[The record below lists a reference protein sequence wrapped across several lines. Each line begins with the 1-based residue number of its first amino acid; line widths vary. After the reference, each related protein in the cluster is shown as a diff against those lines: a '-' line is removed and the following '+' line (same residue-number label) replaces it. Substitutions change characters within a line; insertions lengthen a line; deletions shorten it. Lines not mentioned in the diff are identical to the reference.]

1 MSWLSTALWVLP
13 AAAAVLVGLA
23 PAKLWGRSAFAI
35 AAMLANLV
43 LALIAI
49 GQFDSSKGLQFAES
63 REWVSDLG
71 LTYHVGIDG
80 LSLVMVALTA
90 FCVPLAT
97 AFGLWAKRENLR
109 VEAVV
114 ETEGPRAGQSYGV
127 RLRLG
132 EGLRPAPPAPA
143 VELGFPEVA
152 QNRGSLAWCSG
163 LADRVRA
170 LAREFSAAGSGPLRS
185 A

>member
-1 MSWLSTALWVLP
+1 MFSGGDYEEVARWLENFVRA
-13 AAAAVLVGLA
+13 
-23 PAKLWGRSAFAI
+23 
-35 AAMLANLV
+35 
-43 LALIAI
+43 
-49 GQFDSSKGLQFAES
+49 
-63 REWVSDLG
+63 
-71 LTYHVGIDG
+71 H
-80 LSLVMVALTA
+80 
-90 FCVPLAT
+90 
-97 AFGLWAKRENLR
+97 AKRENLR

-114 ETEGPRAGQSYGV
+114 ETAGAREGQSYGV

-132 EGLRPAPPAPA
+132 EALRPAPPSPA

-170 LAREFSAAGSGPLRS
+170 LAREFSAAGSAPLRS

>member
-1 MSWLSTALWVLP
+1 MFSGGDYDEVARWL
-13 AAAAVLVGLA
+13 
-23 PAKLWGRSAFAI
+23 RNF
-35 AAMLANLV
+35 V
-43 LALIAI
+43 LA
-49 GQFDSSKGLQFAES
+49 
-63 REWVSDLG
+63 
-71 LTYHVGIDG
+71 H
-80 LSLVMVALTA
+80 
-90 FCVPLAT
+90 
-97 AFGLWAKRENLR
+97 AKRENLR

-114 ETEGPRAGQSYGV
+114 ETEGPREGHSYGV

-163 LADRVRA
+163 LADRVRM
-170 LAREFSAAGSGPLRS
+170 LAREFPASGPAPLGS